1 MTKILILLSAFQVV
15 FGSDKGYIN
24 FGSFVCPS
32 EDKALGNCLRDAFN
46 SYVPQLATGVPEY
59 GVPPCEPLYIPT
71 ISIKQSAGP
80 ITVTSSYTDVSVR
93 GPSKM
98 QVKNVEV
105 DSRKHKVIASLYI
118 PELRMKGNYNLKGQ
132 LFMLPIEGDGIFHA
146 KYGNINAIVTIILGR
161 KRRVN
166 SVDALACKS
175 LEVKFNIGNAS
186 MKLEN
191 LFGGDGEL
199 GNAMNKF
206 LNENWEK
213 LSNELQ
219 APMEKALQDVLK
231 PLADHAFSILD
242 ADDVLFA

>member
-1 MTKILILLSAFQVV
+1 MTKILLILTALQVV
-15 FGSDKGYIN
+15 YGSNKSFIN
-24 FGSFVCPS
+24 FGSFICPR
-32 EDKALGNCLRDAFN
+32 EDKALGQCLRNAFN

-59 GVPPCEPLYIPT
+59 GVPPCEPLLVPA
-71 ISIKQSAGP
+71 ISIQQSAGP
-80 ITVTSSYTDVSVR
+80 ISVTSSYTDVSVT

-98 QVKNVEV
+98 RVKNVEV
-105 DSRKHKVIASLYI
+105 DSKKHQVIASLYI

-132 LFMLPIEGDGIFHA
+132 LFMLPIEGDGVFYA
-146 KYGNINAIVTIILGR
+146 KYDDIDATVTIILGR
-161 KRRVN
+161 KRRPN

-175 LEVKFNIGNAS
+175 LEVKFHVGNAS

-191 LFGGDGEL
+191 LFGGDSDL

-242 ADDVLFA
+242 ADDVLLP